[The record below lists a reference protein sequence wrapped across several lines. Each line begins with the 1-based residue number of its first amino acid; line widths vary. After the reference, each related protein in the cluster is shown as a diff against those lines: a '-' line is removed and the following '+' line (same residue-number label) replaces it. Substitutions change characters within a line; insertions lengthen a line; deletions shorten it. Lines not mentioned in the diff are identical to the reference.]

1 MMHHGSRRN
10 VYARS
15 RHIAVVLTTMV
26 FALTFVALMVPDATQ
41 AGTGPKIVRGYIWD
55 SASNLIEGAEVTVSI
70 LAQSDLSVRATY
82 SETTGADGEYYLSF
96 DPDDWFIGDTIQTV
110 ATYNAVQETES
121 TAATV
126 DGVQWVNIQFEFEI
140 PEFGSYLGLLIAG
153 GAIGIVGIAVVS
165 TKRRR

>member
-1 MMHHGSRRN
+1 MHHGSRRN